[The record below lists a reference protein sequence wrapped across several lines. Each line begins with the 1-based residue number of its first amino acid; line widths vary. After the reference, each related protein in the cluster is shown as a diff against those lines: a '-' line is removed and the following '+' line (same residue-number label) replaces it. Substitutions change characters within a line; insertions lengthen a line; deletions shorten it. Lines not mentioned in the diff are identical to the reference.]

1 MKKCPYCAEEI
12 QDDAV
17 KCRYCGSNLMPTPP
31 QQPTYQDMN
40 DPFAAGPEGKSRG
53 VAALL
58 AIFLGSIGIHYFYLG
73 KSTAGLLTILIS
85 AVTCGAW
92 SIIPL
97 AQGIIMF
104 CISNEQ
110 FRAKYVT
117 TPATFPLF

>member
-1 MKKCPYCAEEI
+1 
-12 QDDAV
+12 
-17 KCRYCGSNLMPTPP
+17 MPTPP
-31 QQPTYQDMN
+31 QQPIYNN
-40 DPFAAGPEGKSRG
+40 DPFASGPEGKSRG

-58 AIFLGSIGIHYFYLG
+58 AIVLGYLGIHYFYLG
-73 KSTAGLLTILIS
+73 KNTAGLLTILIL

-104 CISNEQ
+104 CMNNEQ